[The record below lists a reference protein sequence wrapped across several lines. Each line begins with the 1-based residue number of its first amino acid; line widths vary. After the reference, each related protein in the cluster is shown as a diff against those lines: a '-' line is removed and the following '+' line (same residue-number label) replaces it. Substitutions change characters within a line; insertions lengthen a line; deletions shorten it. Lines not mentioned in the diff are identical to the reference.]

1 MNQELATHLQSLITA
16 MEDIV
21 FEIDGNQIFKNVWV
35 HDESM
40 LFMPREAFLGKK
52 IADVLGPQASLFIG
66 PVDKVIQT
74 GEAQEV
80 VYKHLDPSIDQW
92 FKVKIRPVR
101 KSPDPNESILV
112 LSIQDI
118 TRQKQAELILQET
131 KERLELSKQ
140 LLDVS
145 QELSQTAGW
154 ELNIH
159 TGEVFWTRQAYVL
172 FNQPDDFRPSLNNT
186 RHFFEEID
194 RNNIDNSIEQA
205 IYHNRSFD
213 IETRIFITNSTRK
226 WVRTIGSPVLINGQ
240 VGMLRGALMDI
251 TMKKEGELELI
262 KARNEA
268 EKASRSKS
276 DFLSVMSHEIRTP
289 LNGIIGIAN
298 LLKLNHTIDQREYV
312 KNLIFS
318 ADHLM
323 RLIND
328 ILDLTKIDND
338 KLELLFANIN
348 LVELIINIKNQ
359 FKSLAEAKGI
369 RLKTSIDDEMPKML
383 IADPIRLGQMLNN
396 LISNAIKFTEKGEIT
411 LMIKL
416 LSMENN
422 HARVHF
428 SVKDSGMGIPEEL
441 QDTVFESFKQLQQS
455 AYRKH
460 SGTGLGLAIAQRL
473 AKLHNSTILLK
484 SGPGVGSEFYFDIDF
499 ELASDQNTPE
509 RLETSHSLADYKD
522 KLTGFHALLVEDNP
536 INTMVAQKQLEY
548 FGVVSDCAANGDEAL
563 ELLKN
568 DRYDVALLDLHMPG
582 IDGYGLAEIVRK
594 TYPDMHLIIFTA
606 DIMMDVKVKF
616 ARLNI
621 YDILNK
627 PFLPEEMFDV
637 LFKVAQAR
645 GILNVGP

>member
-1 MNQELATHLQSLITA
+1 MNQDLAIHLQSLITA
-16 MEDIV
+16 LEDIV

-35 HDESM
+35 HDESI
-40 LFMPREAFLGKK
+40 LFMPKAAFLGKK
-52 IADVLGPQASLFIG
+52 VGDVMGPMAGLFTG
-66 PVDKVIQT
+66 PIDKVIKT

-92 FKVKIRPVR
+92 FKVKMRPVV
-101 KSPDPNESILV
+101 KSPDPEKCILV
-112 LSIQDI
+112 LSIQNI
-118 TRQKQAELILQET
+118 TQQKQAELILHET
-131 KERLELSKQ
+131 KERLQLSNQ

-154 ELNIH
+154 ELNVL
-159 TGEVFWTRQAYVL
+159 TGEVFWTRQAFLIFDEQVD
-172 FNQPDDFRPSLNNT
+172 FNPSLANT
-186 RHFFEEID
+186 RDFFEEKDKKIID
-194 RNNIDNSIEQA
+194 KNIEEA
-205 IYHNRSFD
+205 IYHNQSFD
-213 IETRIFITNSTRK
+213 IETRITTAKGARK

-240 VGMLRGALMDI
+240 VATLRGALMDI
-251 TMKKEGELELI
+251 TLKKENELELI
-262 KARNEA
+262 TARNEA

-298 LLKLNHTIDQREYV
+298 LLKLNHTMDQKEYV

-323 RLIND
+323 KLIND

-338 KLELLFANIN
+338 KLELLFANVN
-348 LVELIINIKNQ
+348 LVELVINIKNQ
-359 FKSLAEAKGI
+359 FKSLAEAKGN
-369 RLKTSIDDEMPKML
+369 RLKTSIDDEIPKML
-383 IADPIRLGQMLNN
+383 IADPIRLGQILNN

-411 LMIKL
+411 LLLKL
-416 LSMENN
+416 LSIENN
-422 HARVHF
+422 NARIHF

-441 QDTVFESFKQLQQS
+441 QETVFESFKQVQQS

-473 AKLHNSTILLK
+473 AKLHNSRILLK
-484 SGPGVGSEFYFDIDF
+484 SEPGIGSEFYFDIDF
-499 ELASDQNTPE
+499 ELASDQNTPVY
-509 RLETSHSLADYKD
+509 LETSHSMADYKG
-522 KLTGFHALLVEDNP
+522 KLTGLRALLVEDNP

-548 FGVVSDCAANGDEAL
+548 FDVLSDCAANGEEAL
-563 ELLKN
+563 ELLAN
-568 DRYDVALLDLHMPG
+568 NRYDVALLDLHMPG
-582 IDGYGLAEIVRK
+582 IDGYALAEIVRK

-606 DIMMDVKVKF
+606 DIMMDVKVKL

-627 PFLPEEMFDV
+627 PFLPEKMFEV

-645 GILNVGP
+645 RI